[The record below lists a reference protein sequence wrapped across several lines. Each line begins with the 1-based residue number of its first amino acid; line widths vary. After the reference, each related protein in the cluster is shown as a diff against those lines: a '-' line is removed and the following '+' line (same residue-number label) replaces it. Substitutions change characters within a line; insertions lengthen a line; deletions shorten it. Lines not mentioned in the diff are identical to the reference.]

1 MKRRGIYLGGLLVLA
16 LSAALAYLW
25 TASAARAPEVQLT
38 LLDGGALELASLQD
52 RPVLVTFWA
61 TTCTTC
67 VSEMPHLV
75 ELYRELKPRGF
86 EIVAVAMPYDPPAD
100 VAALVQAR
108 QLPYLIALDR
118 DGAATRAFGDVR
130 ITPTSFLIGPHGRI
144 VRRVQGRMDMAE
156 LRAQILSMLPAPPL
170 ARL

>member
-1 MKRRGIYLGGLLVLA
+1 MKRRGIYLGAVFALA
-16 LSAALAYLW
+16 LLGALAYLW
-25 TASAARAPEVQLT
+25 IAPGARAPGVKLT
-38 LLDGGALELASLQD
+38 LLDGGALELATLQGK
-52 RPVLVTFWA
+52 PVLVTFWA

-86 EIVAVAMPYDPPAD
+86 EIVAIAMPYDPPAD

-108 QLPYLIALDR
+108 QLPYLIALDY
-118 DGAATRAFGDVR
+118 DGAATRAFGEVR

-144 VRRVQGRMDMAE
+144 VRRAQGSMDMAE
-156 LRAQILSMLPAPPL
+156 LRAQILSMLPASPL
-170 ARL
+170 TRL